1 MRRRPQG
8 VVVTL
13 VDVVFVRRRRCCCFS
28 KVPVC
33 CDIVHCVTLVVRLLL
48 LLLLLSGSEKWLP
61 QYRSVIDGEARGARK
76 FKTVPLCVRV
86 FFAFVLRG
94 SVCSSRKC
102 LSYLLIVYLFVIKL
116 SFKTNKATK

>member
-33 CDIVHCVTLVVRLLL
+33 CDIVHCVTLVVRLL

-102 LSYLLIVYLFVIKL
+102 LSYLLIVYSFVIKL